1 MSALVDLQSQ
11 YVTDAKTLTGTLDR
25 LKALRAIATWFNAA
39 KTLDEAVATDIN
51 SYSIGG
57 RSVSRRG
64 LDEYAGRVAELEAQV
79 ETLIYTR
86 GGGLADLRGSTT
98 NLYD

>member
-1 MSALVDLQSQ
+1 MSALVDLQHQ
-11 YVTDAKTLTGTLDR
+11 YTVDANTITGTLDK
-25 LKALRAIATWFNAA
+25 LKALRAISTWYAAA

-64 LDEYAGRVAELEAQV
+64 LDEYKGQVAQLEAEV
-79 ETLIYTR
+79 EALIYTR